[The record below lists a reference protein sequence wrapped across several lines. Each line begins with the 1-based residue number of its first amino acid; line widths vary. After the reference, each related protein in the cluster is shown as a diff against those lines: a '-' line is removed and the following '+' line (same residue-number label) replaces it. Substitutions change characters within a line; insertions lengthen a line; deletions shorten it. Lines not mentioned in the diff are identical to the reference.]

1 MTRRPALFLDRDGV
15 INVDHAYV
23 SKKEDFEFIDGIFDV
38 CREAQRLGYLIFVI
52 TNQAGIARGYYSEQ
66 DFHDLTVWMKGVFLS
81 EGCSLDA
88 VYYSPFHPEHGIGMY
103 KKDSACRK
111 PNPGMI
117 IQATLEFEVDL
128 GRSVLV
134 GDKATDI
141 EAGVAAGVG
150 CNLLFIHSAGKQC
163 TSTAN
168 CCTSVLRSLGDAIRY
183 LHNRV
188 SC

>member
-1 MTRRPALFLDRDGV
+1 MNRRPALFLDRDGV

-23 SKKEDFEFIDGIFDV
+23 SKREEFEFIDGIFDV
-38 CREAQRLGYLIFVI
+38 CREAKRLGYLLFVI

-66 DFHDLTVWMKGVFLS
+66 DFLDLTSWMKCVFLS
-81 EGCSLDA
+81 EACALDA
-88 VYYSPFHPEHGIGMY
+88 VYYSPFHPEHGIGEY
-103 KKDSACRK
+103 KKDSYCRK

-117 IQATLEFEVDL
+117 IQATREFDVDL

-150 CNLLFIHSAGKQC
+150 YNLLFIPPAGKQYGSTTSGC
-163 TSTAN
+163 TG
-168 CCTSVLRSLGDAIRY
+168 VLYSLTDAVGF
-183 LHNRV
+183 LGNLE
-188 SC
+188 